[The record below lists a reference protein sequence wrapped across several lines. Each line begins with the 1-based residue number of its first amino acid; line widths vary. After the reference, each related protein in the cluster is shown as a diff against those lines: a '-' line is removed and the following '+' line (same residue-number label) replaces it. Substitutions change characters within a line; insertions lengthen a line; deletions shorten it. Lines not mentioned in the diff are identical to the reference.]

1 MSDLA
6 AWHAANMVL
15 DAVAPLANEARDAAT
30 RASPETRAYAQRLAT
45 CLDAERDRLVA
56 TARRLAPP
64 QAQQAPSAPQARPSA
79 PQHARSHQHAR
90 PVQEGML

>member
-6 AWHAANMVL
+6 AWIAANMVL

-56 TARRLAPP
+56 TVRRLASCP
-64 QAQQAPSAPQARPSA
+64 ASRHPSAPQARNRPAGHS
-79 PQHARSHQHAR
+79 PQAQRGPPNRMGS
-90 PVQEGML
+90 

>member
-15 DAVAPLANEARDAAT
+15 DAVAPLANAARDAAT

-56 TARRLAPP
+56 TVRRLAPAE
-64 QAQQAPSAPQARPSA
+64 AQQAPSPAQASPSA
-79 PQHARSHQHAR
+79 PRIARN
-90 PVQEGML
+90 